1 MVTSLNHTSDLNLA
15 TWTGVWSFEHF
26 LSHLQKP
33 LTPIP
38 MHTHSGMEKLKA
50 TVWKCKQAFCSLAEV
65 TEGVLKEL
73 FPFIFSRLSLF
84 TFKRTPET
92 GVVTELYLGLCS
104 HTERRKINFSPRRT
118 VLAWLDGLG
127 AGSLSTLLHCTS
139 SGGEGGLETLAL
151 TGEEK
156 DEACTSHRINTRNS
170 GGEAPGA
177 SVSNVEPRTSVCT

>member
-38 MHTHSGMEKLKA
+38 MHTHTHTHTGMEKLKA
-50 TVWKCKQAFCSLAEV
+50 TVWKCKQASCSLAEV

-73 FPFIFSRLSLF
+73 FPFIFSRMSLF

-118 VLAWLDGLG
+118 GWLVQEVIQCQPGSTGGGRILVRTASLHIQRMRRWPGDSRCHRGRERRGLYKP
-127 AGSLSTLLHCTS
+127 L
-139 SGGEGGLETLAL
+139 
-151 TGEEK
+151 
-156 DEACTSHRINTRNS
+156 DEY
-170 GGEAPGA
+170 
-177 SVSNVEPRTSVCT
+177 

>member
-1 MVTSLNHTSDLNLA
+1 MSTDFLVTSLNHTSDLNLA

-38 MHTHSGMEKLKA
+38 MHTYTHTHTHTHTGMEKLKA

-73 FPFIFSRLSLF
+73 FPFIFSRMSLF

-118 VLAWLDGLG
+118 GWLVQEVIQCQPGSTGWGQDPCPHCFTAHPADAKVAWRL
-127 AGSLSTLLHCTS
+127 SLSPGKRKTRLVQ
-139 SGGEGGLETLAL
+139 A
-151 TGEEK
+151 TG
-156 DEACTSHRINTRNS
+156 
-170 GGEAPGA
+170 
-177 SVSNVEPRTSVCT
+177 

>member
-1 MVTSLNHTSDLNLA
+1 
-15 TWTGVWSFEHF
+15 
-26 LSHLQKP
+26 
-33 LTPIP
+33 
-38 MHTHSGMEKLKA
+38 MEKLKA

-73 FPFIFSRLSLF
+73 FPFIFSRMSLF
-84 TFKRTPET
+84 TFKRMPET

-170 GGEAPGA
+170 GGEAAGA